1 MGLRLNGSSFDVV
14 RLLAGERWV
23 TIGVRES
30 RVSFE
35 DDEFLGF
42 LTFL

>member
-23 TIGVRES
+23 TIGWSQFE
-30 RVSFE
+30 VS
-35 DDEFLGF
+35 L
-42 LTFL
+42 

>member
-23 TIGVRES
+23 TIGVSLE
-30 RVSFE
+30 
-35 DDEFLGF
+35 
-42 LTFL
+42 